1 MGPLTRRPCS
11 RIRPHVLTTVLAA
24 TVVFGP
30 VVAFAQ
36 ALPRLQGAVNDFAN
50 VIEPAVEQQLDTRIR
65 ALLAASGESVV
76 VVTVP
81 TYKPFGSIEEYAT
94 KLFAAAGVGDRE
106 KDRGVLVVLAVE
118 DRAVRIET
126 GYGVEDVIT
135 DGYAG
140 ETIRRTMLPAFRE
153 RRYGEG
159 VLAGTTRLIQRI
171 ADARGITLTD
181 VPRQQE
187 QGRRP
192 TSLPILPTL
201 IVLFIVIQLVSRL
214 FGGSGR
220 RGRRRGGWHGG
231 IGPFGGGFGGWGGGG
246 LGGGFGGG
254 RHGGGGGF
262 GGFGGGM
269 SGGGGA
275 SGRW

>member
-1 MGPLTRRPCS
+1 MGALTRGRCTQ
-11 RIRPHVLTTVLAA
+11 IRSHALTAVLAVTVLVSPMLAS
-24 TVVFGP
+24 
-30 VVAFAQ
+30 AQ
-36 ALPRLQGAVNDFAN
+36 ALPMLQGPVNDFAN
-50 VIEPAVEQQLDTRIR
+50 VIEPAVERQLDTRIR
-65 ALLAASGESVV
+65 ALLGASGESVV

-94 KLFAAAGVGDRE
+94 KLFASAGVGDRE

-140 ETIRRTMLPAFRE
+140 ETIRRAMLPAFRE

-187 QGRRP
+187 QARRP

-201 IVLFIVIQLVSRL
+201 IVLFIAIQLVSRL
-214 FGGSGR
+214 FGGSGP

-231 IGPFGGGFGGWGGGG
+231 IGPFGGGFGGWG
-246 LGGGFGGG
+246 GGGFGGG